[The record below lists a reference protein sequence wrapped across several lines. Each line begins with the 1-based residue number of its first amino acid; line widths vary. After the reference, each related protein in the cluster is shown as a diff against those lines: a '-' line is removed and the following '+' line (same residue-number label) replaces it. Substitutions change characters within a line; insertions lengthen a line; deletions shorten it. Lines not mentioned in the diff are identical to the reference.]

1 MGIFDRWLNKP
12 VKTISA
18 PSVQPQTETSVAAK
32 EDENVTVTFNNKNF
46 TYNGELAG
54 LDYNA
59 ILRDKQNYNNIQ
71 SLFSLSDYYTDAEPL
86 IRGIIKEV
94 YTPFSLSEDWKQ
106 IGGDK
111 NKKKQLEEY
120 YKQIHLY
127 DFMANWFLQFFKYE
141 NVYTY
146 LKEDGSLFTL
156 PVHLIR
162 ISSVAVNGEPVLEYN
177 CRSIRDDIYQM
188 GVQAQKDFI
197 DDEDNK
203 VKFSSLPEEAIKGAE
218 AGLEWVQL
226 NPANTFVSQG
236 LKEEWQRYAV
246 PMIASCLMALAKK
259 ELISNYENALLN
271 LGMRGFVH
279 AKYGDPKN
287 EILPDIASLNAVSR
301 VFRSAM
307 TGTALAVTNHLVDAQ
322 FIQPDTKDMFEYD
335 KYKGVNA
342 DILSAGGISGIV
354 VSGRSEDG
362 STFATAQVS
371 MQTAAIRIKHARD
384 NFCEMMNRVN
394 TRLNGGG
401 GGKAI
406 PHASSDKVP
415 KFTLPPVDLT
425 GSKAFQEA
433 CMKLYK
439 EGVLSKETLLTSHG
453 HDFKLEVERRQ
464 DEMKN
469 GTDEALTLPVRTSS
483 APKDESGESSATQ
496 GRPTLDDSERNSD
509 PAKSQT
515 GRQPKGSNPEG
526 SEAQT

>member
-1 MGIFDRWLNKP
+1 M
-12 VKTISA
+12 
-18 PSVQPQTETSVAAK
+18 
-32 EDENVTVTFNNKNF
+32 
-46 TYNGELAG
+46 
-54 LDYNA
+54 
-59 ILRDKQNYNNIQ
+59 
-71 SLFSLSDYYTDAEPL
+71 
-86 IRGIIKEV
+86 
-94 YTPFSLSEDWKQ
+94 
-106 IGGDK
+106 GGDA
-111 NKKKQLEEY
+111 KKRKQLEEY
-120 YKQIHLY
+120 YQRIHLY

-162 ISSVAVNGEPVLEYN
+162 ISGVAINGEPVLEYN
-177 CRSIRDDIYQM
+177 CRSVRDDIYQM
-188 GVQAQKDFI
+188 GVQAQKDFV
-197 DDEDNK
+197 DDEDTK
-203 VKFSSLPEEAIKGAE
+203 IKFSSLPEEAIDGAMD
-218 AGLEWVQL
+218 GLEWVQL

-246 PMIASCLMALAKK
+246 PMIASCLIALSKK
-259 ELISNYENALLN
+259 ELISNYENALLS
-271 LGMRGFVH
+271 LGMRSFVH

-287 EILPDIASLNAVSR
+287 DILPDVNALNAVSR
-301 VFRSAM
+301 VFKSAM
-307 TGTALAVTNHLVDAQ
+307 TGTALAVTNHLCDVEI
-322 FIQPDTKDMFEYD
+322 IQPNTKDMFEYD

-342 DILSAGGISGIV
+342 DILSAGGISGII

-394 TRLNGGG
+394 QRLNGGG
-401 GGKAI
+401 GGRAI
-406 PHASSDKVP
+406 PHAANDKVP
-415 KFTLPPVDLT
+415 RFVLPDVDLT
-425 GSKAFQEA
+425 GNKAFQDV

-453 HDFKLEVERRQ
+453 HDIKLEIERRKA
-464 DEMKN
+464 EMSD
-469 GTDEALTLPVRTSS
+469 GTDDVLSIPLKNEAPEQKTQTDD
-483 APKDESGESSATQ
+483 APQ

>member
-1 MGIFDRWLNKP
+1 M
-12 VKTISA
+12 
-18 PSVQPQTETSVAAK
+18 
-32 EDENVTVTFNNKNF
+32 
-46 TYNGELAG
+46 
-54 LDYNA
+54 
-59 ILRDKQNYNNIQ
+59 
-71 SLFSLSDYYTDAEPL
+71 

-94 YTPFSLSEDWKQ
+94 YTPFSLSEDWKL

-146 LKEDGSLFTL
+146 LKEDGTLFTL

-162 ISSVAVNGEPVLEYN
+162 ISGIAVNGEPVLEYN
-177 CRSIRDDIYQM
+177 CRSVRDDIYQM

-197 DDEDNK
+197 DDEDVK
-203 VKFSSLPEEAIKGAE
+203 IKFSSLPEEAIQGAE
-218 AGLEWVQL
+218 DGLEWVQL

-246 PMIASCLMALAKK
+246 PMIASCLTALAKK

-271 LGMRGFVH
+271 LGMRAFVH
-279 AKYGDPKN
+279 AKYGDSKN
-287 EILPDIASLNAVSR
+287 DILPDVQALNAVSR
-301 VFRSAM
+301 VFKSAM
-307 TGTALAVTNHLVDAQ
+307 TGTALAVTNHLCDVK
-322 FIQPDTKDMFEYD
+322 IVQPDTKDMFEYD

-342 DILSAGGISGIV
+342 DILSAGGISGII

-394 TRLNGGG
+394 LRLNGGG
-401 GGKAI
+401 GGRAI
-406 PHASSDKVP
+406 PHASSDKIP
-415 KFTLPPVDLT
+415 RFTLPPVDLT

-453 HDFKLEVERRQ
+453 HDFKLEIERRQ
-464 DEMKN
+464 TEMKD
-469 GTDEALTLPVRTSS
+469 GTDEALSIPLKQTTV
-483 APKDESGESSATQ
+483 PKTEQPEGDKTQ
-496 GRPTLDDSERNSD
+496 GRPTMDDSERNSD

-515 GRQPKGSNPEG
+515 GRQAKPSRPEG